1 MTSSTKNDKTCKSEL
16 DVIFGELW
24 TALVSPRSVRNV
36 NNREWRFVV
45 NLPEDG
51 VSGMCDRPSNPPTG
65 ANPLQCQ
72 CKICHNSQNGIL
84 IVKIASNFSQ
94 NLRSKTDSEMWKI
107 YIDIHLFERYIR
119 AKDSNWIQS
128 KHSTLRVCWKKTN
141 GMLMLQ
147 FLICI

>member
-1 MTSSTKNDKTCKSEL
+1 MTFFWEIALRVNYHYSTHPTAYGQTTIRVVRFGSFQYAQKKIL
-16 DVIFGELW
+16 DQKKFFLIWEMEFWDLKI
-24 TALVSPRSVRNV
+24 
-36 NNREWRFVV
+36 
-45 NLPEDG
+45 
-51 VSGMCDRPSNPPTG
+51 M
-65 ANPLQCQ
+65 QCQ

-107 YIDIHLFERYIR
+107 YIDIHLFDRYIR